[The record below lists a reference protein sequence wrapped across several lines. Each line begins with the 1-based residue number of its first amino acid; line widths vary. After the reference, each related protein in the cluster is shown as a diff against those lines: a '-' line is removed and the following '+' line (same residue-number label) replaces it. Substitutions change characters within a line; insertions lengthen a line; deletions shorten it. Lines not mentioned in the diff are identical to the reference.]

1 MSKKGFKEIA
11 EVEKSYHDRLV
22 SSAKEVTNP
31 VVRVVMT
38 AVAQDSLKHSMIYEA
53 LVELSKERSMISE
66 VELEK
71 IASEIEHH
79 IKTEEEMINYLKKL
93 LEGSIE
99 NKAVKFLLEAI
110 LRDEVFHHSL
120 LKNVLEIIVRREAFT
135 ESDAWELV
143 WKDVAS
149 HGTPSAG

>member
-1 MSKKGFKEIA
+1 MNEKDFKGMA
-11 EVEKSYHDRLV
+11 GVEKAYYDRLV
-22 SSAKEVTNP
+22 NSAKEITNP
-31 VVRVVMT
+31 VVKVVME
-38 AVAQDSLKHSMIYEA
+38 AVAQDSLKHSIMYEVIA
-53 LVELSKERSMISE
+53 ELLKVRPMISE

-93 LEGSIE
+93 LEGGVE

-110 LRDEVFHHSL
+110 LKDEVFHHSL
-120 LKNVLEIIVRREAFT
+120 LKNVLEMIVRRESFT

-149 HGTPSAG
+149 HGTPSTG